1 MFAGTAV
8 VMGVSVTGKTE
19 VASRL
24 AEQLGAFLE
33 FEWLHGPART
43 AKMTRCGDLTKAD
56 PLALQHLTEHPALRP
71 ARPSSS
77 DI

>member
-8 VMGVSVTGKTE
+8 VMDVSVTGKTE

-33 FEWLHGPART
+33 SSGCTVRP
-43 AKMTRCGDLTKAD
+43 G
-56 PLALQHLTEHPALRP
+56 LRK
-71 ARPSSS
+71 
-77 DI
+77 

>member
-8 VMGVSVTGKTE
+8 VMDVSVTGKTE

-33 FEWLHGPART
+33 SSGCTVQP
-43 AKMTRCGDLTKAD
+43 G
-56 PLALQHLTEHPALRP
+56 LRK
-71 ARPSSS
+71 
-77 DI
+77 

>member
-8 VMGVSVTGKTE
+8 VIGVSVTGKTE

-33 FEWLHGPART
+33 SSGCTVRPGL
-43 AKMTRCGDLTKAD
+43 TRCGDLTEAD
-56 PLALQHLTEHPALRP
+56 PLALQHLTGHPALRP